1 MYHNDV
7 PAGHTGSAM
16 VVVVVLVVG
25 AAVVVVVATQPA
37 RSNTSQREVSPSA
50 PATALISM
58 LPNPKA
64 EPN

>member
-1 MYHNDV
+1 
-7 PAGHTGSAM
+7 M